1 MPVKSPDPQTG
12 VLLFT
17 WQTHWV
23 SFVAL
28 VVQLVVLAW
37 YLTSVRRVAAR
48 GARWSVF
55 RALCFIVGVLVV
67 AYATE
72 GGIAHYQASNFTA
85 HVVQVLLLVDVGP
98 PLLALGAPIT
108 LALQSSS
115 RHTAATLVR
124 VLRSGPVQV
133 VSRPIVAF
141 VIAMGSMFV
150 YFLTPLYRVS
160 EQHPLLLALIH
171 LYLVLVGL
179 LLWVLIVG
187 RDGLPRRLSFG
198 MRFVLVLLL
207 VPFNL
212 ALGLAVASVTQPL
225 YPDGNTLADTQQG
238 GNVLLGLAEVL
249 IVLALALLFVE
260 WAREEERSAIRNDR
274 QMDAALTA
282 ARTAVSRGE
291 AAPPGNGAT

>member
-28 VVQLVVLAW
+28 AVQLVVLAW
-37 YLTSVRRVAAR
+37 YLTGVRRVAAR
-48 GARWSVF
+48 GARWPLF
-55 RALCFIVGVLVV
+55 RALGFVVGVLVV

-72 GGIAHYQASNFTA
+72 GGIAHYQTSNFTA

-115 RHTAATLVR
+115 RHTAATLVS

-150 YFLTPLYRVS
+150 YFLSPLYRVS

-274 QMDAALTA
+274 QLDAALTA
-282 ARTAVSRGE
+282 ARTAVSSGE

>member
-1 MPVKSPDPQTG
+1 
-12 VLLFT
+12 
-17 WQTHWV
+17 
-23 SFVAL
+23 
-28 VVQLVVLAW
+28 
-37 YLTSVRRVAAR
+37 
-48 GARWSVF
+48 
-55 RALCFIVGVLVV
+55 
-67 AYATE
+67 
-72 GGIAHYQASNFTA
+72 
-85 HVVQVLLLVDVGP
+85 
-98 PLLALGAPIT
+98 
-108 LALQSSS
+108 
-115 RHTAATLVR
+115 
-124 VLRSGPVQV
+124 
-133 VSRPIVAF
+133 
-141 VIAMGSMFV
+141 
-150 YFLTPLYRVS
+150 VS